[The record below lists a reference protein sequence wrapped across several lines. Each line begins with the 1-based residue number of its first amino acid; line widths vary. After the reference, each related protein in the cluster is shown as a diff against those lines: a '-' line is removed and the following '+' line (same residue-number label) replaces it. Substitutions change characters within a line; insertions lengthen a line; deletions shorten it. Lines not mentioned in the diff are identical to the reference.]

1 MLIRPATAKD
11 AGWGSCLLSRFTSV
25 QHRAAGDV
33 PTDTLL
39 LLSRQYSRGGRQLGA
54 LLKYFYSVRW
64 WYLHVYSICTSEREI
79 LCLLPQS
86 FDLQV
91 LIMHLAWNNI
101 TLADDLCFSNNN
113 TAAKFL
119 KGVLPSKHLL
129 SNVWIRVFGARR
141 FLDRVIIITCECN
154 QSLNFTVNTFTSD
167 SWKRVAANS
176 CKENKLVTQ
185 LLYSVAVLSTQS
197 IDIYSLIYH
206 LELNKYQFFI
216 F

>member
-1 MLIRPATAKD
+1 MRQLLTVTVHLGTTQSCWRRSHRHTA
-11 AGWGSCLLSRFTSV
+11 
-25 QHRAAGDV
+25 AAL
-33 PTDTLL
+33 P
-39 LLSRQYSRGGRQLGA
+39 RQYSEVGGN
-54 LLKYFYSVRW
+54 
-64 WYLHVYSICTSEREI
+64 SERYSNTSIVWGGGTCTYTPSAPQREKYCAFYLSHSIYRCWLCIWREI
-79 LCLLPQS
+79 TSRWQ
-86 FDLQV
+86 
-91 LIMHLAWNNI
+91 
-101 TLADDLCFSNNN
+101 TTGGDLCFSNNN

-197 IDIYSLIYH
+197 IDIYSLIYQ